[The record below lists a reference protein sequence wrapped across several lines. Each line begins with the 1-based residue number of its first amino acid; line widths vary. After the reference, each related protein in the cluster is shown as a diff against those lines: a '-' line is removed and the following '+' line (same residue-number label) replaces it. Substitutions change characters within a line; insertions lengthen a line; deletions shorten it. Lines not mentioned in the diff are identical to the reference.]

1 MPPKFKL
8 TKDQIIGAAMEIA
21 GESGIEAV
29 TARELGIR
37 LGVSSRPIYSVYESM
52 EELKREVVKRVF
64 RHFAAEMMVKGE
76 SDDPFLCSGIN
87 YINYAK
93 KYRQFYR
100 ITNVTGHK
108 YHGKEEEQ
116 MHIQMIENMRNQP
129 HYSEFTHEE
138 MHDLLTKM
146 WIFSHGLADLVS
158 QGTIPEFNDAFAL
171 RMMQEVGEAV
181 IRFKLMLKKGEVQ
194 SCTSPV
200 ETVVKKKK

>member
-8 TKDQIIGAAMEIA
+8 TKDQIIDAAMEIA

-29 TARELGIR
+29 TARELAKRI
-37 LGVSSRPIYSVYESM
+37 GVSSRPIYSIYESM

-64 RHFAAEMMVKGE
+64 LHFAAEMMAEKE
-76 SDDPFLCSGIN
+76 SEDPFLSSGIN

-108 YHGKEEEQ
+108 YHDKEEEQ
-116 MHIQMIENMRNQP
+116 IYNQMIEHMRNQP
-129 HYSEFTHEE
+129 YYSEFSHEE
-138 MHDLLTKM
+138 MHDLFTKM

-158 QGTIPEFNDAFAL
+158 QGTIPEFTDDFAL
-171 RMMQEVGEAV
+171 RMMSEVGESV
-181 IRFKLMLKKGEVQ
+181 IRFKLMLKKGEVDH
-194 SCTSPV
+194 CCSPDEAV
-200 ETVVKKKK
+200 IKKQK